1 MKLAILFLVLAIV
14 SGLFGFGLIASL
26 TFEIAKILFWVF
38 IILFV
43 ISLIF
48 GRREVH
54 QDKS

>member
-1 MKLAILFLVLAIV
+1 LKLAILFLVLAIV